1 MLLCDRESH
10 GTQSIVLWYI
20 FISQC
25 PDTRT
30 GGEESECWGM
40 LYQDSQWIMLCSC
53 VMCYW
58 IYFQQLCNNQEW
70 GGDTE
75 TTQHHTNNIKQTMTR
90 EVVWNRHEWKLSIQE
105 GSPFY
110 GYIFS
115 YKPLS
120 LTVQLHFNYSGG
132 GFSIISGLVCTQG
145 DSFQIMS
152 LLYLSLAKHQVL
164 CSLSFKEK

>member
-20 FISQC
+20 FISHW

-58 IYFQQLCNNQEW
+58 IYSSNSATIRSEE
-70 GGDTE
+70 GDTK
-75 TTQHHTNNIKQTMTR
+75 TTQHHTNNIIQTMTR
-90 EVVWNRHEWKLSIQE
+90 EVVWNRHEWKWSIQE
-105 GSPFY
+105 GPPFY

-120 LTVQLHFNYSGG
+120 LTGQLHFDYSGWLFPNQWFG
-132 GFSIISGLVCTQG
+132 LLSRWLFSNYVSVVSFTCKASGT
-145 DSFQIMS
+145 M
-152 LLYLSLAKHQVL
+152 
-164 CSLSFKEK
+164 